1 MKQYAD
7 ANTLC
12 FSCATC
18 VIVRDTLGG
27 PRHSIT
33 LDIGASMT
41 NTVIDV
47 NGLASALEQR
57 VKADGISWRQAAGQI
72 GVSPSL
78 LTRVRND
85 QRPDLDAY
93 ARIVRWLRISADVF
107 MIDPEELESREEPE
121 LGSSINALLRARS
134 DLDEQDK
141 EHLTNIL
148 SQGLVYFQQTR
159 KPS

>member
-1 MKQYAD
+1 
-7 ANTLC
+7 
-12 FSCATC
+12 
-18 VIVRDTLGG
+18 
-27 PRHSIT
+27 
-33 LDIGASMT
+33 MT

-107 MIDPEELESREEPE
+107 MIDPEELASREEPE

>member
-1 MKQYAD
+1 
-7 ANTLC
+7 
-12 FSCATC
+12 
-18 VIVRDTLGG
+18 
-27 PRHSIT
+27 
-33 LDIGASMT
+33 MT

-93 ARIVRWLRISADVF
+93 ARIVRWLRISADAF
-107 MIDPEELESREEPE
+107 MIDPEELASREEPE